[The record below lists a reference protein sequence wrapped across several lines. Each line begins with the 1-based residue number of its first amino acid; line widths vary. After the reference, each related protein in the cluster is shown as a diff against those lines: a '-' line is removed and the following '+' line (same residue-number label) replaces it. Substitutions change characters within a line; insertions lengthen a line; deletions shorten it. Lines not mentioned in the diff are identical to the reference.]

1 MIKESSIRQLADE
14 FLRDSDR
21 FIVDVLVK
29 PGNRIHIFLDS
40 DTFVSI
46 DHCAALNRYIESN
59 LDREVEDFELSVSSA
74 GLDQP
79 LKLVRQYKKQLNHE
93 ISITLK
99 DGRKITGTLQA
110 VNEKGIEVMQV
121 VKIKKEITETRLT
134 LDFSE
139 IKETKQVIK
148 F

>member
-1 MIKESSIRQLADE
+1 MIKETSLRQLADE

-99 DGRKITGTLQA
+99 DGRKITGTLLA
-110 VNEKGIEVMQV
+110 ANEKGIEVMQV
-121 VKIKKEITETRLT
+121 VKIKKEITETKLK